1 MPLRFLGQ
9 NGVPRRS
16 LRPWQGQL
24 GGPAGYDSLMT
35 NLSKNAPLAHDGN
48 HLGAKTMI
56 QALQR
61 WQRVA
66 AACCLAILTACAQM
80 PPPLPPAATGPYR
93 LDAGDTVRLI
103 VYNQQSLSTDYIV
116 GSDGMISV
124 PMIGQVKA
132 SSRTVQELQQEI
144 YDKLNNGILVNP
156 GVSVELSQA
165 RPVSVLGEVNR
176 PGQYPYQ
183 SQMNV
188 LGAVAA
194 AGGFT
199 VRADQNYVVITRS
212 VQSQSRQGSAKPLD
226 GVQPGDVIMVHER
239 FF

>member
-1 MPLRFLGQ
+1 
-9 NGVPRRS
+9 
-16 LRPWQGQL
+16 
-24 GGPAGYDSLMT
+24 
-35 NLSKNAPLAHDGN
+35 
-48 HLGAKTMI
+48 MI

-61 WQRVA
+61 WQRTA
-66 AACCLAILTACAQM
+66 ATCCLTICCLAFLAACTQTL
-80 PPPLPPAATGPYR
+80 PPLASAATGPYR
-93 LDAGDTVRLI
+93 LDAGDTVRVI

-116 GSDGMISV
+116 GNDGMISV

-132 SSRTVQELQQEI
+132 STRTVQELQQDI
-144 YDKLNNGILVNP
+144 YNKLNNGILVNP

-188 LGAVAA
+188 LGAIAA

-199 VRADQNYVVITRS
+199 VRADQTYVVITRS
-212 VQSQSRQGSAKPLD
+212 AQGQARQGSAKQLD
-226 GVQPGDVIMVHER
+226 GIQPGDIIMVHER

>member
-1 MPLRFLGQ
+1 MDNL
-9 NGVPRRS
+9 V
-16 LRPWQGQL
+16 
-24 GGPAGYDSLMT
+24 M
-35 NLSKNAPLAHDGN
+35 NLSKNAL
-48 HLGAKTMI
+48 LTCMAKIAPGTQTMI
-56 QALQR
+56 QAMIQAFR
-61 WQRVA
+61 NGRHA
-66 AACCLAILTACAQM
+66 ASVCCLLVLVACTQA
-80 PPPLPPAATGPYR
+80 PPPLPLAAAGPYR
-93 LDAGDTVRLI
+93 LDPGDTVRLI
-103 VYNQQSLSTDYIV
+103 VYNQQSLSTDYVV
-116 GSDGMISV
+116 GNDGMISV

-132 SSRTVQELQQEI
+132 STRTVQELQQDI
-144 YDKLNNGILVNP
+144 YNRLNNGILVNP

-183 SQMNV
+183 SQMSV

-199 VRADQNYVVITRS
+199 VRADQGYVVISRS
-212 VQSQSRQGSAKPLD
+212 AQGQSLQGSAKPLD